1 MRLKSWA
8 ICPTCQRSK
17 HKLPSP
23 GVPHASPLHHLC
35 NTKSTGLFFFFLINC
50 PLYLFMAVLGLH
62 LCPGF
67 FSVYREQGYPPGAAD
82 WLLLSQSMVSRV
94 HELQQLKHVGSVG
107 WLPGSI
113 TVVLGLSYCLAH
125 GIFPDQGSNP
135 CLPHRQADSLPLSHQ
150 GSPSTRFYWWN
161 YSIRLQLSS
170 TPPPQTHT
178 HSPPNL
184 TVHLGNH

>member
-1 MRLKSWA
+1 
-8 ICPTCQRSK
+8 
-17 HKLPSP
+17 
-23 GVPHASPLHHLC
+23 
-35 NTKSTGLFFFFLINC
+35 
-50 PLYLFMAVLGLH
+50 MAVLGLH

-67 FSVYREQGYPPGAAD
+67 FSVHREQGYPPGAAD

-150 GSPSTRFYWWN
+150 GSPSTRFYW
-161 YSIRLQLSS
+161 
-170 TPPPQTHT
+170 
-178 HSPPNL
+178 
-184 TVHLGNH
+184 